1 MLMLKENRK
10 KRKRGNKKQKE
21 GYSNKAIRYRLY
33 PSKSQLIRI
42 HKTIGCCRLLWN
54 LMFHDKQ
61 EYYHETGKTLK
72 PLPTDYKKLPEYDF
86 LNEVDSLALC
96 NVQMNLELAYSNY
109 FQGLAKFPKYKS
121 KKKSKA
127 SYTTNKVN
135 NNIYITDTHIRL
147 PIIGEVKATI
157 HKKPN
162 ENWII
167 KSATVTEEKD
177 GSVYVSVLFEY
188 KDETKPME
196 KSEIK
201 SAIGLDY
208 KSDGFYV
215 DSNGN
220 TIGSPKYLRKAEERL
235 ARLSKKLSKKQEG
248 SKNREKARKT
258 KAKLDRHVSNQ
269 RKDFLHKLS
278 TEIANQ
284 YDLVCVEDINLKAI
298 SNNEFHLGKSTNDN
312 GYGMFRN
319 MLAYKLKERGKY
331 FIRVG
336 KFFPSTQLCSNCGR
350 KHKLTLSERTYK
362 CECGLIIDRDINA
375 AINILHEGIRTLQ
388 ET

>member
-1 MLMLKENRK
+1 MLMLKE
-10 KRKRGNKKQKE
+10 KRHRGKKKQKE
-21 GYSNKAIRYRLY
+21 GFSNKAIRYRLY
-33 PSKSQLIRI
+33 PTKDQLIFI

-54 LMFHDKQ
+54 LMLTDRQK
-61 EYYHETGKTLK
+61 YYKETGKTLK
-72 PLPTDYKKLPEYDF
+72 PTPTRYKNLPEYSF
-86 LNEVDSLALC
+86 MQEVDCFALC
-96 NVQMNLELAYSNY
+96 NVQLNLELAYSNF
-109 FQGLAKFPKYKS
+109 FQKIAKFPKLKS
-121 KKKSKA
+121 KKKSRA
-127 SYTTNKVN
+127 SYTTNN
-135 NNIYITDTHIRL
+135 DTRWNTIYITENSVRL
-147 PIIGEVKATI
+147 PKVGEIKANI

-162 ENWII
+162 EHWII
-167 KSATVTEEKD
+167 KSATVSEEKD

-188 KDETKPME
+188 KDETKQIE

-201 SAIGLDY
+201 SSIGLDY

-215 DSNGN
+215 DSEGN
-220 TIGSPKYLRKAEERL
+220 TCGSPKYLRNSERRL
-235 ARLSKKLSKKQEG
+235 ARLARKLSKKQEG
-248 SKNREKARKT
+248 SNNREKARLVKT
-258 KAKLDRHVSNQ
+258 KLDRHVSNQ

-298 SNNEFHLGKSTNDN
+298 SNNDFHLGKSTNDN

-362 CECGLIIDRDINA
+362 CECGLVIDRDINA
-375 AINILHEGIRTLQ
+375 AINILHEGIRILQ

>member
-1 MLMLKENRK
+1 MLMLKE
-10 KRKRGNKKQKE
+10 KRHKSKKKQKE
-21 GYSNKAIRYRLY
+21 GFSNKAIKYRLY
-33 PSKSQLIRI
+33 PTKDQLIFI

-54 LMFHDKQ
+54 LMLTDRQ
-61 EYYHETGKTLK
+61 RYYKETGKTLK
-72 PLPTDYKKLPEYDF
+72 PTPTKYKNLPEYSF
-86 LNEVDSLALC
+86 MQEVDSLALC
-96 NVQMNLELAYSNY
+96 NVQLNLELAYSNF
-109 FQGLAKFPKYKS
+109 FQKIAKFPKLKS
-121 KKKSKA
+121 KKKSRA
-127 SYTTNKVN
+127 SYTTNN
-135 NNIYITDTHIRL
+135 STDGTTIYITENSVRL
-147 PIIGEVKATI
+147 PKVGEIKANI

-162 ENWII
+162 EKWII
-167 KSATVTEEKD
+167 KSATISEEKD
-177 GSVYVSVLFEY
+177 GSVYVSILFEY
-188 KDETKPME
+188 KDETKQIE

-201 SAIGLDY
+201 SSIGLDY

-215 DSNGN
+215 DSEGN
-220 TIGSPKYLRKAEERL
+220 TCGSPKYLRNSERRL
-235 ARLSKKLSKKQEG
+235 ARLARKLSKKQEG
-248 SKNREKARKT
+248 SNNREKARLK

-319 MLAYKLKERGKY
+319 MLSYKLKERGKY

-362 CECGLIIDRDINA
+362 CECGLVIDRDINA
-375 AINILHEGIRTLQ
+375 AINILHEGIRILQ

>member
-1 MLMLKENRK
+1 MLMLKE
-10 KRKRGNKKQKE
+10 KRHKGKKKQKE
-21 GYSNKAIRYRLY
+21 GFSNKAIKYRLY
-33 PSKSQLIRI
+33 PTKDQLIFI

-54 LMFHDKQ
+54 LMLTDRQ
-61 EYYHETGKTLK
+61 RYYKETGKTLK
-72 PLPTDYKKLPEYDF
+72 PTPTRYKNLPEYSF
-86 LNEVDSLALC
+86 MQEVDSMALC
-96 NVQMNLELAYSNY
+96 NVQLNLELAYSN
-109 FQGLAKFPKYKS
+109 FFLKIAKFPKLKS
-121 KKKSKA
+121 KKRSKA
-127 SYTTNKVN
+127 SYTTNN
-135 NNIYITDTHIRL
+135 HTNTIYITENSVRL
-147 PIIGEVKATI
+147 PKVGEIKANI

-162 ENWII
+162 EKWII

-188 KDETKPME
+188 KDETKLME
-196 KSEIK
+196 KSEIN

-220 TIGSPKYLRKAEERL
+220 TIGSPKYLRKSEKRL
-235 ARLSKKLSKKQEG
+235 ARLSRKHSKKQEG
-248 SKNREKARKT
+248 SNNREKARLK

-362 CECGLIIDRDINA
+362 CECGLLIDRDINA
-375 AINILHEGIRTLQ
+375 AINILHEGIRILQ

>member
-1 MLMLKENRK
+1 MPMLKE
-10 KRKRGNKKQKE
+10 KRHRGKKKQKE
-21 GYSNKAIRYRLY
+21 GFSNKAIKYRLY
-33 PSKSQLIRI
+33 PTNDQLMFI

-54 LMFHDKQ
+54 LMLTDRQK
-61 EYYHETGKTLK
+61 YYKETSKTLK
-72 PLPTDYKKLPEYDF
+72 PTPTWYKNLPEYSF
-86 LNEVDSLALC
+86 MQEADSLALC
-96 NVQMNLELAYSNY
+96 NVQLNLELAYSNF
-109 FQGLAKFPKYKS
+109 FQKIAKFPKLKS
-121 KKKSKA
+121 KKKSRA
-127 SYTTNKVN
+127 SYTTNNSTKTDT
-135 NNIYITDTHIRL
+135 IYITENSVRL
-147 PIIGEVKATI
+147 PKVGKIKANI

-167 KSATVTEEKD
+167 KSATVSEEKD
-177 GSVYVSVLFEY
+177 GSIYVSILFEY
-188 KDETKPME
+188 KEETKQIE

-201 SAIGLDY
+201 SSIGLDY

-215 DSNGN
+215 DSEGN
-220 TIGSPKYLRKAEERL
+220 TCGSPKYLRNSER
-235 ARLSKKLSKKQEG
+235 RLSRLDRKLSKKQEG
-248 SKNREKARKT
+248 SNNREKARLK
-258 KAKLDRHVSNQ
+258 KAKLDRHVANQ

-298 SNNEFHLGKSTNDN
+298 SNTEFHLGKATNDN
-312 GYGMFRN
+312 GYGRFRE
-319 MLAYKLKERGKY
+319 MLAYKLTERGKY

-375 AINILHEGIRTLQ
+375 AINILHEGIRILQ

>member
-1 MLMLKENRK
+1 MLMLKE
-10 KRKRGNKKQKE
+10 KRHKGKKKQKE
-21 GYSNKAIRYRLY
+21 GFSNKAIKYRLS
-33 PSKSQLIRI
+33 PTKDQLIFI

-54 LMFHDKQ
+54 LMLTDRQ
-61 EYYHETGKTLK
+61 RYYKETGKTLK
-72 PLPTDYKKLPEYDF
+72 PTPTKYKNLPEYSF
-86 LNEVDSLALC
+86 MQEEDSLSLC
-96 NVQMNLELAYSNY
+96 NVQLNLELAYSNF
-109 FQGLAKFPKYKS
+109 FQKIAKFPKLKS
-121 KKKSKA
+121 KKKSRA
-127 SYTTNKVN
+127 SYTTNN
-135 NNIYITDTHIRL
+135 NTDGTTIYITENSVRL
-147 PIIGEVKATI
+147 PKVGEIKANI

-162 ENWII
+162 EHWII
-167 KSATVTEEKD
+167 KSATVSEEKD
-177 GSVYVSVLFEY
+177 GSVYVSILFEY
-188 KDETKPME
+188 KDETKSME

-215 DSNGN
+215 DSEGN
-220 TIGSPKYLRKAEERL
+220 TCGSPKYLRNSERRL
-235 ARLSKKLSKKQEG
+235 ARLARKLSKKQEG

-331 FIRVG
+331 FIGVG

-362 CECGLIIDRDINA
+362 CECGLIIDRDMNA
-375 AINILHEGIRTLQ
+375 AINILHEGIRILQ
-388 ET
+388 EN

>member
-1 MLMLKENRK
+1 MLMLKE
-10 KRKRGNKKQKE
+10 KRHKGKKKQKE
-21 GYSNKAIRYRLY
+21 DFSNKAIKYRLY
-33 PSKSQLIRI
+33 PTNDQLIFI

-54 LMFHDKQ
+54 LMLTDRQK
-61 EYYHETGKTLK
+61 YYKETGKTLK
-72 PLPTDYKKLPEYDF
+72 PTPTKYKNLPEYSF
-86 LNEVDSLALC
+86 MQEVDSLALC
-96 NVQMNLELAYSNY
+96 NVQLNLELAYSNF
-109 FQGLAKFPKYKS
+109 FQKIAKFPKLKS
-121 KKKSKA
+121 KKKSRA
-127 SYTTNKVN
+127 SYTTNNSKEGTT
-135 NNIYITDTHIRL
+135 IYITENSVRL
-147 PIIGEVKATI
+147 PKVGEIKANI

-162 ENWII
+162 EKWII
-167 KSATVTEEKD
+167 KSATVSEEKD
-177 GSVYVSVLFEY
+177 GSVYVSILFEY
-188 KDETKPME
+188 KDETRQIE

-215 DSNGN
+215 DSEGN
-220 TIGSPKYLRKAEERL
+220 TCGSPKYLRKSERRLSRL
-235 ARLSKKLSKKQEG
+235 ARKLSKKQEG
-248 SKNREKARKT
+248 SNNREKARLK

-362 CECGLIIDRDINA
+362 CECGLVIDRDINA
-375 AINILHEGIRTLQ
+375 AINILHEGIRILQ

>member
-1 MLMLKENRK
+1 MLMLKE
-10 KRKRGNKKQKE
+10 KRHMGKKKQKE
-21 GYSNKAIRYRLY
+21 GFSNKAIKYRLY
-33 PSKSQLIRI
+33 PTKDQLIFI

-54 LMFHDKQ
+54 LMLTDRQKHYK
-61 EYYHETGKTLK
+61 ETGKTLK
-72 PLPTDYKKLPEYDF
+72 STPTKYKNLPEYSF
-86 LNEVDSLALC
+86 MREVDSLALC
-96 NVQMNLELAYSNY
+96 NVQLNLELAYSNF
-109 FQGLAKFPKYKS
+109 FQGLAKFPKLKS
-121 KKKSKA
+121 KKKSRA
-127 SYTTNKVN
+127 SYTTNNSTKIDT
-135 NNIYITDTHIRL
+135 IYITEHSVRL
-147 PIIGEVKATI
+147 PKVGEIKANI

-162 ENWII
+162 EHWII
-167 KSATVTEEKD
+167 KSATVSEEKD
-177 GSVYVSVLFEY
+177 GSVYVSILFEY
-188 KDETKPME
+188 KDETKQIE

-215 DSNGN
+215 DSEGN
-220 TIGSPKYLRKAEERL
+220 TCGSPKYLRKSEKRL
-235 ARLSKKLSKKQEG
+235 ARLARKLSKKQEG
-248 SKNREKARKT
+248 SNNREKVRLK

-312 GYGMFRN
+312 GYGMFRD

-362 CECGLIIDRDINA
+362 CECGLVIDRDINA
-375 AINILHEGIRTLQ
+375 AINILHEGIRILQ

>member
-1 MLMLKENRK
+1 MLMLKE
-10 KRKRGNKKQKE
+10 KRHKGKKKQKE
-21 GYSNKAIRYRLY
+21 GFSNKAIKYRLY
-33 PSKSQLIRI
+33 PTKDQLIFI

-54 LMFHDKQ
+54 LMLTDRQ
-61 EYYHETGKTLK
+61 RYYKETGKTLK
-72 PLPTDYKKLPEYDF
+72 PTPTKYKNLPEYSF
-86 LNEVDSLALC
+86 MQEVDSLALC
-96 NVQMNLELAYSNY
+96 NVQLNLELAYSNF
-109 FQGLAKFPKYKS
+109 FQKIAKFPKLKS
-121 KKKSKA
+121 KKKSRA
-127 SYTTNKVN
+127 SYTTNN
-135 NNIYITDTHIRL
+135 STGGTTIYITENSVRL
-147 PIIGEVKATI
+147 PKVGEIKANI

-162 ENWII
+162 EKWII
-167 KSATVTEEKD
+167 KSATVSEEKD
-177 GSVYVSVLFEY
+177 GSVYVSILFEY
-188 KDETKPME
+188 KDETKQIE

-201 SAIGLDY
+201 SSIGLDY

-215 DSNGN
+215 DSEGN
-220 TIGSPKYLRKAEERL
+220 TCGSPKYLRNSERRL
-235 ARLSKKLSKKQEG
+235 ARLARKLSKKQEG
-248 SKNREKARKT
+248 SNSREKARLR

-375 AINILHEGIRTLQ
+375 AINILHEGIRILQ

>member
-1 MLMLKENRK
+1 MLMLKE
-10 KRKRGNKKQKE
+10 KRHKGKKKQKE
-21 GYSNKAIRYRLY
+21 GFSNKAIKYRLY
-33 PSKSQLIRI
+33 PTKDQLIFI

-54 LMFHDKQ
+54 LMLTDRQK
-61 EYYHETGKTLK
+61 YYKETGKTLK
-72 PLPTDYKKLPEYDF
+72 PTSTRYKNLPEYSF
-86 LNEVDSLALC
+86 MQEVDSMALC
-96 NVQMNLELAYSNY
+96 NVQLNLELAYSN
-109 FQGLAKFPKYKS
+109 FFLKIAKFPKLKS
-121 KKKSKA
+121 KKKSRA
-127 SYTTNKVN
+127 SYTTNN
-135 NNIYITDTHIRL
+135 HTNTIYITENSVRL
-147 PIIGEVKATI
+147 PKVGEIKANI

-162 ENWII
+162 EHWII
-167 KSATVTEEKD
+167 KSATVSEEKD
-177 GSVYVSVLFEY
+177 GSVYVSILFEY
-188 KDETKPME
+188 KDETKQIE

-201 SAIGLDY
+201 SSIGLDY

-215 DSNGN
+215 DSEGN
-220 TIGSPKYLRKAEERL
+220 TCGSPKYLRNSERRL
-235 ARLSKKLSKKQEG
+235 ARLARKLSKKQEG
-248 SKNREKARKT
+248 SNNREKARLK
-258 KAKLDRHVSNQ
+258 KAKLDRHVANQ

-284 YDLVCVEDINLKAI
+284 YDLVCVEDINLQAI

-319 MLAYKLKERGKY
+319 MLAYKLKERGNY

-375 AINILHEGIRTLQ
+375 AINILHEGIRILQ